1 MTNTTPQFITE
12 AMDTMRIHA
21 KSQYD
26 KLLTGPYG
34 DFQVDSEAV
43 DNMVETIIPQ
53 STRIEITQDLGKAVW
68 GLHPLLNSPRADLFL
83 PEMIRRLD
91 AIVRWCDAGNE
102 FDIWCKFD
110 EAMGEIA
117 PDADDE

>member
-1 MTNTTPQFITE
+1 MTNTTSQIVTE
-12 AMDTMRIHA
+12 AVEWMRMHA
-21 KSQYD
+21 KAQYD

-34 DFQVDSEAV
+34 DFHVDSEAV
-43 DNMVETIIPQ
+43 DNMVETVIPQ
-53 STRIEITQDLGKAVW
+53 STRIEITQDLGRAAW
-68 GLHPLLNSPRADLFL
+68 GLHPLLNSPRAERFL

-102 FDIWCKFD
+102 FDIWCEFN
-110 EAMGEIA
+110 EATGEIA